1 MASQAQITSA
11 LTAAQTAKAQAQAV
25 IDALGGTTAST
36 TTIPPPVVIPAG
48 VLSVNYMVYSAPG
61 VTTGTG
67 TKVTGGT
74 FGTITRAKGSGAPAE
89 YVISDKSVTAPNML
103 LSFKM
108 PQIKDVGAQYFI
120 GLSPTNKAGDWKSTG
135 GFGLHFMTK
144 MSPEKTLVGY
154 YAVVSNGKPVAYS
167 NPPPTGGKKATDD
180 ANYCSYSSN
189 TVFTIAYA
197 AANTIKVYH
206 NGSDQPPP
214 ITLTPSGPY
223 YFFAQLV
230 PLSITIADIQ
240 LAATPSQ
247 NITGFVTDPKIPKQ
261 AGGKRRGNKRS
272 NKKTRKVRG
281 RRKH

>member
-1 MASQAQITSA
+1 MAT
-11 LTAAQTAKAQAQAV
+11 T
-25 IDALGGTTAST
+25 TTAPSAAAVT
-36 TTIPPPVVIPAG
+36 TAIQTLCKSNPGALADPSMCNPPANIPAG
-48 VLSVNYMVYSAPG
+48 VISANYTVYSGPG

-67 TKVTGGT
+67 TQVIGGGT
-74 FGTITRAKGSGAPAE
+74 WANITRAKGSGAPAE

-108 PQIKDVGAQYFI
+108 PQISDVGAQYFI

-144 MSPEKTLVGY
+144 MSPEKALVGY
-154 YAVVSNGKPVAYS
+154 YAVVSNGKPLTYS
-167 NPPPTGGKKATDD
+167 NPAPSGGKKATDD
-180 ANYCSYSSN
+180 ANYCSYAN
-189 TVFTIAYA
+189 NAVFTIAYA
-197 AANTIKVYH
+197 AANTIKIYH

-223 YFFAQLV
+223 YFFAQLS
-230 PLSITIADIQ
+230 PLAIKIGDIQ

-247 NITGFVTDPKIPKQ
+247 NITGYVIKFGMQ

-272 NKKTRKVRG
+272 HKKTRKVRG
-281 RRKH
+281 GRKH